1 MPDFFG
7 NIGGLNRLNGG
18 NLRARLGYCAAVSA
32 AVGTGT
38 IVEVVE
44 VDEVDVFASATV
56 VEVVDESLEA
66 ETASTP
72 AE

>member
-7 NIGGLNRLNGG
+7 TIGGLNRLNGG

-38 IVEVVE
+38 IVDVV
-44 VDEVDVFASATV
+44 DVDVFASATV

-66 ETASTP
+66 ETASIP

>member
-1 MPDFFG
+1 
-7 NIGGLNRLNGG
+7 IGGLNRLNGG

-44 VDEVDVFASATV
+44 VDVFASATV
-56 VEVVDESLEA
+56 VVVDESLEA

>member
-44 VDEVDVFASATV
+44 VDVFASATV

>member
-1 MPDFFG
+1 
-7 NIGGLNRLNGG
+7 IGGLNRLNGG

-44 VDEVDVFASATV
+44 VDVFASATV